1 MPRQRWQGAAFLII
15 RGVQPGHHEVRPADV
30 LAREAE
36 PRRRGGTWLELR
48 VVALIELRRIMAIDM
63 GPPAV
68 AHYQECDALGRCLR
82 RWRAGWEGGW
92 WWLRDVGKR

>member
-1 MPRQRWQGAAFLII
+1 M
-15 RGVQPGHHEVRPADV
+15 
-30 LAREAE
+30 
-36 PRRRGGTWLELR
+36 ELR